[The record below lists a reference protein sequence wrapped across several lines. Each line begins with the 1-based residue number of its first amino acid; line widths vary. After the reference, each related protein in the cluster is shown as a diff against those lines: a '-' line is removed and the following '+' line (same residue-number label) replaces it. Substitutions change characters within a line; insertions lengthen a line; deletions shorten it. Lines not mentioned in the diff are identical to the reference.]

1 MTKSS
6 NICNTLLPKFYISK
20 RLTCKVYLKVNSFR
34 KTKTQGRKHSLIR
47 IAKRKQSLNTPHN
60 TSQFLINNQKELTKE
75 HFNNKD
81 INSDDDLDFIVS
93 GSMIGKMNTAF
104 TSEDG
109 DSVTTWEDE

>member
-1 MTKSS
+1 M
-6 NICNTLLPKFYISK
+6 
-20 RLTCKVYLKVNSFR
+20 
-34 KTKTQGRKHSLIR
+34 IR
-47 IAKRKQSLNTPHN
+47 IAKRQQSLNTPHN
-60 TSQFLINNQKELTKE
+60 KSQFLINNQKELTKE

-109 DSVTTWEDE
+109 DSVTTWEDEQIKMQLALKNVYEGRYIISTDGESVL